1 MRLDELKEAL
11 SANVQD
17 KREWLDKKADDIVA
31 EMVSKEVPSRVN
43 QQVNSAQ
50 HSRSLPRTL
59 NSLAVDHTGLW

>member
-43 QQVNSAQ
+43 QQVKCGIINCTAGADQ
-50 HSRSLPRTL
+50 PTRS
-59 NSLAVDHTGLW
+59 